1 MTIAM
6 KRVIAAL
13 LAPIAI
19 FGFALTA
26 FTESAIADGTS
37 QQEANG
43 GQELTTQ
50 ATEIST
56 DVRPWCGWT
65 ALAATTSAIV
75 LRPVSGQDAM
85 YDGGEIALAANGKEF
100 AIKVGPVRSS
110 PVEAGVEFEE
120 EESDNCSW
128 FRDDQKN
135 GVEVTTTLDHN
146 NFVGKSSKN
155 TGAAEDDTSMNF
167 DAEENNNFTIA
178 NTADEGSCTNF
189 SFISPPLVV
198 DDILTATTGASV
210 VTLGAEATSTNNFC
224 SWKSDY
230 SIKIPA
236 GMTPLFGDSTYTF
249 EGPTITNT
257 MVYSRAVVVVVE

>member
-1 MTIAM
+1 M

-37 QQEANG
+37 QQGDNG
-43 GQELTTQ
+43 SQALSTQ

-75 LRPVSGQDAM
+75 LVPGASQDAV
-85 YDGGEIALAANGKEF
+85 YDGDAIALEAIGQEF

-128 FRDDQKN
+128 FNDDQKN
-135 GVEVTTTLDHN
+135 GVAVTTTLDHN
-146 NFVGKSSKN
+146 NFVGASNKN
-155 TGAAEDDTSMNF
+155 TGAETDTSMNF
-167 DAEENNNFTIA
+167 DAEENNKFTIA

-189 SFISPPLVV
+189 SFIDPPLVV
-198 DDILTATTGASV
+198 TSGETALAGASV
-210 VTLGAEATSTNNFC
+210 VTMGAGTTSTNNFC

-230 SIKIPA
+230 SITIPA
-236 GMTPLFGDSTYTF
+236 GMTPLFGDSTYSF
-249 EGPTITNT
+249 AGPTITNT